1 MDRYSILDAA
11 PPLGTQ
17 PLQASGPRHTQWQ
30 PPRHELRFPGEDG
43 GQSLAAWARRDLEAT
58 LQLLAD
64 RAQYITGASG
74 AAIALR
80 DGEHIICRASSGPSA
95 PEVGSFLEVSSGLSG
110 ESVRTRTVLR
120 CDDANQDPRV
130 NREGCRQLGIA
141 SFLVLPIVREDE
153 VVGIFEIFGS
163 KPHAFQE
170 RDIAA
175 LERMGEMVNTALDQV
190 GDSRPKS
197 APVAGER
204 QTPNLVNS
212 SQPSITE
219 PPAMLTEPPT
229 GPKAEDEDEIV
240 LSVDDEPVPSPIQP
254 EVKQWAA
261 AASLGTASVAPAVST
276 SVSSTAPLDLQR
288 PLQRDHAIRTCT
300 ACGFPV
306 SEGRTLCLDC
316 EASPGNRYGSASPGA
331 GYNGAPGF
339 LSPLG
344 DEPGQEAGLTSW
356 VRTHKYLL
364 GTIAVLGST
373 VAILIFR

>member
-1 MDRYSILDAA
+1 MDRYSILDAV
-11 PPLGTQ
+11 PQLG
-17 PLQASGPRHTQWQ
+17 SGPPQAVAKHAQWQ
-30 PPRHELRFPGEDG
+30 PPKHELRFPGEDG

-120 CDDANQDPRV
+120 CDDAEQDPRV

-141 SFLVLPIVREDE
+141 SFLVLPLVREDE

-163 KPHAFQE
+163 TPHAFQQ

-190 GDSRPKS
+190 GHSRPKPDP
-197 APVAGER
+197 AVTER
-204 QTPNLVNS
+204 ETADVLAV
-212 SQPSITE
+212 SQLPIAKSLAVLAK
-219 PPAMLTEPPT
+219 PPAADPP
-229 GPKAEDEDEIV
+229 EEEDEIV
-240 LSVDDEPVPSPIQP
+240 LSLDDDPVPAPDQAV
-254 EVKQWAA
+254 VKPGM
-261 AASLGTASVAPAVST
+261 AASAPVPAQAETAVSKP
-276 SVSSTAPLDLQR
+276 VSSPDPAPK
-288 PLQRDHAIRTCT
+288 PLQRDHAVRTCA

-316 EASPGNRYGSASPGA
+316 EAAPENRLVRGSAEAAYG
-331 GYNGAPGF
+331 GAPAF
-339 LSPLG
+339 LSGLR
-344 DEPGQEAGLTSW
+344 DEPRPGSGLKYW

-364 GTIAVLGST
+364 GTIAVVGST

>member
-1 MDRYSILDAA
+1 MDRYSILDAVPQLGSY
-11 PPLGTQ
+11 PP
-17 PLQASGPRHTQWQ
+17 PASVAKPAHWQ

-43 GQSLAAWARRDLEAT
+43 GQCLAAWARRDLEAT

-120 CDDANQDPRV
+120 CDDADQDPRV

-141 SFLVLPIVREDE
+141 SFLVLPLIREDD

-163 KPHAFQE
+163 TPHAFQE

-190 GDSRPKS
+190 GHPEPKPVPAAAEEKTADILKDSQPPITKP
-197 APVAGER
+197 AAVLPQPPVAPR
-204 QTPNLVNS
+204 
-212 SQPSITE
+212 
-219 PPAMLTEPPT
+219 
-229 GPKAEDEDEIV
+229 AEDEDEIV
-240 LSVDDEPVPSPIQP
+240 LSVDDDPVPTPDQPAVKAPAAATALVDLLPESVVSDPVPSTDPP
-254 EVKQWAA
+254 
-261 AASLGTASVAPAVST
+261 PA
-276 SVSSTAPLDLQR
+276 QR
-288 PLQRDHAIRTCT
+288 RLQRDHVIRTCA

-316 EASPGNRYGSASPGA
+316 EAAPENRFASSSPGA
-331 GYNGAPGF
+331 DYGGAPAF
-339 LSPLG
+339 LSGLS
-344 DEPGQEAGLTSW
+344 DEPSQGSGLKYW
-356 VRTHKYLL
+356 IRTHKYLL
-364 GTIAVLGST
+364 GIIAVAGST
-373 VAILIFR
+373 AAILIFR